1 MRAFAVSMHLSRPSA
16 SFCTIAYWL
25 TSCAIAVRT
34 LRFGRRLRTGR
45 GARQRAWPIGCGGE
59 LRRESRKKLTP
70 SACRLEASGSGGTV
84 RGAIAGNG
92 EGQSA
97 RSSGTAKRTAE
108 VVVGAR
114 CAQGQKG
121 VRCLHRAFDASK
133 RQAAHSGKSTKRR
146 SCRSPER
153 SLRAAGKRARETTC
167 ERGRGSRRG
176 SKRRRTADRLELV
189 AEVLAAG
196 LGRVEIRLDHL
207 RRGAETRER
216 GRGGRGASTRA
227 SSPCRCRGARRG
239 RGAGGADSSLQSEG
253 RRVRKSRGVG
263 TVADQGEQNARIRD
277 TPSYGT
283 RCSRRTSKC
292 ILRAKGGRA

>member
-1 MRAFAVSMHLSRPSA
+1 MSD
-16 SFCTIAYWL
+16 T
-25 TSCAIAVRT
+25 
-34 LRFGRRLRTGR
+34 RFE
-45 GARQRAWPIGCGGE
+45 GAE
-59 LRRESRKKLTP
+59 L
-70 SACRLEASGSGGTV
+70 
-84 RGAIAGNG
+84 
-92 EGQSA
+92 
-97 RSSGTAKRTAE
+97 TAE
-108 VVVGAR
+108 VVVRARQVAVENVEVAGLRAEERGVSAGA
-114 CAQGQKG
+114 G
-121 VRCLHRAFDASK
+121 
-133 RQAAHSGKSTKRR
+133 RR
-146 SCRSPER
+146 RLVVGNPPPER

-167 ERGRGSRRG
+167 ERGRGGRRG

-277 TPSYGT
+277 TPSSASRIGDGEPE
-283 RCSRRTSKC
+283 SRRP
-292 ILRAKGGRA
+292 RARNAGRRQKRTWHALQQADVEVHPAGKRRARVSGGGGARVGGRRRRTRPTQRSRPRPWRTGARRSSASPTASAGSGC